1 MFDIGNKHYE
11 FFDML
16 NEHAKLFNQGAKV
29 MREVFL
35 DYSKAEDKLAEIEDI
50 EHKADDVTANTVT
63 RLNQVFITP
72 IDREDI
78 FALSYGLD
86 DGVDDLHGA
95 LERLIMYDIGSP
107 KTEGPARL
115 ALLLIQ
121 ATEELIKATDMLR
134 DIRGNQVDLLESCN
148 RILTFEG
155 EGDDVY
161 RKEMSHLFKTEKDA
175 ITLIKWKDALEC
187 LENTLDQTKHISDT
201 LKGVV
206 MKYA

>member
-95 LERLIMYDIGSP
+95 LERLIMYDIGNP

-121 ATEELIKATDMLR
+121 ATEELIKATAMLR
-134 DIRGNQVDLLESCN
+134 DIRSNQVDLLESCN

-161 RKEMSHLFKTEKDA
+161 RREMSQLFKTEKDA

>member
-95 LERLIMYDIGSP
+95 LERLIMYDIGAP

-161 RKEMSHLFKTEKDA
+161 RKEMSQLFKTEKDA

>member
-16 NEHAKLFNQGAKV
+16 NEHAKCFNKGAKI
-29 MREVFL
+29 MHDVFV
-35 DYSKAEDKLAEIEDI
+35 DYSSARTKLDEIETI
-50 EHKADDVTANTVT
+50 EHQADDITAKTVE

-86 DGVDDLHGA
+86 DGVDDIHGT
-95 LERLIMYDIGSP
+95 LERAIMYDSGTP

-121 ATEELIKATDMLR
+121 ATEELIKATEMLR
-134 DIRGNQVDLLESCN
+134 DIRGNQVAILESTN
-148 RILTFEG
+148 RILSFEN
-155 EGDDVY
+155 EGDEVY
-161 RKEMSHLFKTEKDA
+161 RTEISQLFKTEKDA
-175 ITLIKWKDALEC
+175 ITLIKWKDILEC

>member
-95 LERLIMYDIGSP
+95 LERLIMYDIGTP

-121 ATEELIKATDMLR
+121 ATEELIKATAMLR
-134 DIRGNQVDLLESCN
+134 DIRSNQVDILESCN

-161 RKEMSHLFKTEKDA
+161 RKEMSQLFKTEKDA

>member
-95 LERLIMYDIGSP
+95 LERLIMYDIGTP

-121 ATEELIKATDMLR
+121 ATEELIKATAMLR
-134 DIRGNQVDLLESCN
+134 DIRSNQIDILESCN

-161 RKEMSHLFKTEKDA
+161 RREMSQLFKTEKDA